1 MATKKK
7 KSKTTEQKTNDKPNE
22 LTDKK
27 EKKPSGRQKVTDEQ
41 IEEALRKTKGLIT
54 MAARWIGQ
62 TYGIPITHGAIS
74 QRVASSEH
82 LRQVR
87 RECEEDG
94 LDFAEY
100 KLLDLIKSG
109 DRTAIIFYLK
119 CKGKERGYIERKE
132 FSGPEGGAIPIEQ
145 HTVDLSK
152 LSDEELKLFEEITRK
167 LYGGKTT
174 GEPAGTG

>member
-27 EKKPSGRQKVTDEQ
+27 KTPGRQKVTDEQ
-41 IEEALRKTKGLIT
+41 IEEALRETKGLIT

-62 TYGIPITHGAIS
+62 TYGISITHGAIS
-74 QRVASSEH
+74 LRVASSEH

-94 LDFAEY
+94 LDFAEC

-132 FSGPEGGAIPIEQ
+132 FSGPGGSPL
-145 HTVDLSK
+145 TPPNVVVNFVDPEEDETDPS
-152 LSDEELKLFEEITRK
+152 SD
-167 LYGGKTT
+167 
-174 GEPAGTG
+174 

>member
-1 MATKKK
+1 MVTKKK
-7 KSKTTEQKTNDKPNE
+7 KSKTTEQKTNDKLNE

-27 EKKPSGRQKVTDEQ
+27 TPGRQKVTDEQ

-62 TYGIPITHGAIS
+62 TYRIPITHGAIS
-74 QRVASSEH
+74 LRVASSEH

-132 FSGPEGGAIPIEQ
+132 FSGPEGSPLTPPNIVVNF
-145 HTVDLSK
+145 VDPEEDGTDPS
-152 LSDEELKLFEEITRK
+152 SD
-167 LYGGKTT
+167 
-174 GEPAGTG
+174 

>member
-1 MATKKK
+1 M
-7 KSKTTEQKTNDKPNE
+7 
-22 LTDKK
+22 
-27 EKKPSGRQKVTDEQ
+27 
-41 IEEALRKTKGLIT
+41 TKGLIT

-74 QRVASSEH
+74 LRVASNEH

-132 FSGPEGGAIPIEQ
+132 FSGPEGSPLTPPNIVVNFVDPEEDGTDPI
-145 HTVDLSK
+145 
-152 LSDEELKLFEEITRK
+152 SD
-167 LYGGKTT
+167 
-174 GEPAGTG
+174 

>member
-27 EKKPSGRQKVTDEQ
+27 KTPGRQKVTDEQ

-62 TYGIPITHGAIS
+62 TYGISITHGAIS
-74 QRVASSEH
+74 LRVASSEH

-94 LDFAEY
+94 LDFAEC

-132 FSGPEGGAIPIEQ
+132 FSGPDGSPL
-145 HTVDLSK
+145 TPPNVVVNFVDPEEDGTDPS
-152 LSDEELKLFEEITRK
+152 SD
-167 LYGGKTT
+167 
-174 GEPAGTG
+174 

>member
-1 MATKKK
+1 
-7 KSKTTEQKTNDKPNE
+7 
-22 LTDKK
+22 
-27 EKKPSGRQKVTDEQ
+27 
-41 IEEALRKTKGLIT
+41 

-74 QRVASSEH
+74 LRVASSEH

-132 FSGPEGGAIPIEQ
+132 FSGSLTGNFAPPNVVVNFVEPEEDGTDP
-145 HTVDLSK
+145 S
-152 LSDEELKLFEEITRK
+152 SD
-167 LYGGKTT
+167 
-174 GEPAGTG
+174 

>member
-27 EKKPSGRQKVTDEQ
+27 TPGRQKVTDEQ

-62 TYGIPITHGAIS
+62 TYGISITHGAIS
-74 QRVASSEH
+74 LRVASSEH

-132 FSGPEGGAIPIEQ
+132 FSGSLTGNFAPPNVVVNFVEPEEDGTDP
-145 HTVDLSK
+145 S
-152 LSDEELKLFEEITRK
+152 SD
-167 LYGGKTT
+167 
-174 GEPAGTG
+174 

>member
-1 MATKKK
+1 
-7 KSKTTEQKTNDKPNE
+7 
-22 LTDKK
+22 
-27 EKKPSGRQKVTDEQ
+27 
-41 IEEALRKTKGLIT
+41 

-74 QRVASSEH
+74 LRVASSEH

-100 KLLDLIKSG
+100 KLLDLINSG

-119 CKGKERGYIERKE
+119 CKGKDRGYIERQE
-132 FSGPEGGAIPIEQ
+132 LTGTDGSPLTPPNVVVNFI
-145 HTVDLSK
+145 
-152 LSDEELKLFEEITRK
+152 DEEENRDKSD
-167 LYGGKTT
+167 
-174 GEPAGTG
+174 

>member
-27 EKKPSGRQKVTDEQ
+27 KTPGRQKVTDEQ

-62 TYGIPITHGAIS
+62 TYRIPITHGAIS
-74 QRVASSEH
+74 LRVASSEH

-132 FSGPEGGAIPIEQ
+132 FVGSLTPPNIEVNFVEPEEDGTDP
-145 HTVDLSK
+145 S
-152 LSDEELKLFEEITRK
+152 SD
-167 LYGGKTT
+167 
-174 GEPAGTG
+174 